1 MKCRKNIKVEVE
13 IFVICNIS
21 IFMQKNRIKIEK
33 ILLSNILNE
42 IFLCFYY
49 IKRVKKIKSY
59 F

>member
-1 MKCRKNIKVEVE
+1 MRLNSRKNIKVKVE

-42 IFLCFYY
+42 ILF
-49 IKRVKKIKSY
+49 KIKY
-59 F
+59 FI